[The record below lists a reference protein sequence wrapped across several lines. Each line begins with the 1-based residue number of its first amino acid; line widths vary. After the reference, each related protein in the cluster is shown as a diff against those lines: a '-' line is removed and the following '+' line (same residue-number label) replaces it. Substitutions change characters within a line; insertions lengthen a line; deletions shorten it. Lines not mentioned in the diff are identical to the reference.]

1 MSTATNWGMM
11 LVVKDSDQLKV
22 RETLF
27 QPGPMTDLAVTADF
41 QSLGGHA
48 GRHASALGLLS
59 LMISL
64 SRIRN
69 RLGLPPLPALVSRG
83 GGCRLGDI
91 KSLLAR
97 R

>member
-1 MSTATNWGMM
+1 MALTNRGMM
-11 LVVKDSDQLKV
+11 LVGKDGDQLKV

-27 QPGPMTDLAVTADF
+27 QPDPVTDLAVTADF
-41 QSLGGHA
+41 QRLGGHA

-59 LMISL
+59 LISL

-69 RLGLPPLPALVSRG
+69 RLGLPPVPALVSRG

>member
-1 MSTATNWGMM
+1 MSAATNRGMI
-11 LVVKDSDQLKV
+11 LVGKDGDQQKV

-41 QSLGGHA
+41 QRLGSHA

-59 LMISL
+59 LISL

-69 RLGLPPLPALVSRG
+69 RLGLPPVPALVSRG